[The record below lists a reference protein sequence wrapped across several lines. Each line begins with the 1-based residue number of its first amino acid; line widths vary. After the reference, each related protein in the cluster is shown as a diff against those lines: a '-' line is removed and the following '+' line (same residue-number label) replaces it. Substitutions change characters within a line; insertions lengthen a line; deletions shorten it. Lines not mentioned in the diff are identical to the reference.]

1 MRHWL
6 ALALI
11 LAASHAYADQSGQRI
26 IPGVSMSLQGELLDL
41 NAPICSPA
49 AGSYSVVY
57 RNSIATGC
65 ATRASDDFATLVF
78 SGASAATYTMPQS
91 VVSTFTGSISGTT
104 LSTPSNAVV
113 IGSVITG
120 SGSGVLDNT
129 YVTAGSGTSWTV
141 NNSQTVGST
150 TLTQSVFPPGHG
162 VFFKN
167 NGTALLTVTAT
178 TSTIS
183 GAAGVVNGNPATIGG
198 PVVLYPGGEVCL
210 QANPSNNYVASGFL
224 PGAMYQSAPSS
235 APVSS
240 FQWLGLS
247 GYPRLHL
254 ACSGMGLQ
262 TASGGLTLQ
271 LAYGGTFQTS
281 GYSYILQLSGNVVSP
296 NDLWVSTADGGPT
309 NGFLLSSPLPTGT
322 NNGATLDVDL
332 SFSFGTGMGF
342 SNDIHAVTRSFDT
355 GSGAEQLLT
364 VAGVGPLTTSLATTG
379 IKLFPAAGTMFGMCW
394 LSPRIS

>member
-1 MRHWL
+1 MRRWL

-26 IPGVSMSLQGELLDL
+26 VPGMSMSLQGELLDL

-65 ATRASDDFATLVF
+65 TTRASDDFATLVF
-78 SGASAATYTMPQS
+78 AGASAATYTMPQS

-104 LSTPSNAVV
+104 LSTPSNAVT

-120 SGSGVLDNT
+120 LGVLDNT
-129 YVTAGSGTSWTV
+129 YVTAGSGTTWTV

-150 TLTQSVFPPGHG
+150 TLTQAVFPPGHG
-162 VFFKN
+162 SCFKN
-167 NGTALLTVTAT
+167 NGTALMTITAT

-183 GAAGVVNGNPATIGG
+183 GAAGVVNGNPAVTGG
-198 PVVLYPGGEVCL
+198 QIVLYPGGEVCL

-224 PGAMYQSAPSS
+224 PGTWYQSAASS
-235 APVSS
+235 ASVSS

-254 ACSGMGLQ
+254 ACSGVGLQ
-262 TASGGLTLQ
+262 TASGGITLQ
-271 LAYGGTFQTS
+271 LAYAGTFQTA
-281 GYSYILQLSGNVVSP
+281 GYSYILQLSGNVISP
-296 NDLWVSTADGGPT
+296 GDLWVSTADGGPS

-322 NNGATLDVDL
+322 NNGATLDIDL

-355 GSGAEQLLT
+355 GSAAEQLLT
-364 VAGVGPLTTSLATTG
+364 VAGVGPLTTSQATTG

-394 LSPRIS
+394 LSPRTS